1 MRNEGSILM
10 EMTWNSTMKQVVD
23 ALGLQKR
30 PWLIDPFTEIDASE
44 FLEGRQIGDLPLGEL
59 ARRNVMQNRPS
70 IVSGFQFLLS
80 SMAQKQCLFDIWDGQ
95 AKEEEPGREKTGL
108 FAFPAE
114 GAKKFLLIIPGGGYF
129 NVCSFVEG
137 FPIAESCVRQGI
149 SAFVLHYR
157 TSGFAHY
164 PNPQEDAAQAVR
176 FILKNRE
183 QFGLA
188 GTDYAVCGFSA
199 GGHLAAS
206 FATESLGYARF
217 GVPRPQ
223 AVLLGYPVI
232 TMGELTH
239 EGSRALL
246 LGENADDPAV
256 REKWSVEKQVTGNYP
271 PTFVWNCAGDDC
283 VPAENSAMLEAALTC
298 CGVPVRHEVFLG
310 TVHGWGLG
318 DGTPAEGW
326 LDRAIR
332 FWEENTSGGSVYAEI

>member
-1 MRNEGSILM
+1 M
-10 EMTWNSTMKQVVD
+10 EITWNSSFRQIVEAI
-23 ALGLQKR
+23 ALEGK
-30 PWLIDPFTEIDASE
+30 PWLIDPFTEIDASQ
-44 FLEGRQIGDLPLGEL
+44 FLEGRQIGELPMGEL
-59 ARRNVMQNRPS
+59 AQRGLMQDRQS
-70 IVSGFQFLLS
+70 IVDGFGFLMHKTQEGS
-80 SMAQKQCLFDIWDGQ
+80 CLYDIWETADKG
-95 AKEEEPGREKTGL
+95 KDKTGL
-108 FAFPAE
+108 FAFPVP

-149 SAFVLHYR
+149 SAFVLQYR
-157 TSGFAHY
+157 CSRWAHY

-176 FILKNRE
+176 FILKNKE

-206 FATESLGYARF
+206 FGTESLGYARF

-239 EGSRALL
+239 EGSRTLL
-246 LGENADDPAV
+246 LGEDADDPAA
-256 REKWSVEKQVTGNYP
+256 REQWSVEKQVTGNYP
-271 PTFVWNCAGDDC
+271 PTFLWNCAADDC
-283 VPAENSAMLEAALTC
+283 VPAENSAMLEAALTRC
-298 CGVPVRHEVFLG
+298 SVPVRHEVFPG

-326 LDRAIR
+326 LDRALR
-332 FWEENTSGGSVYAEI
+332 FWKEHT

>member
-1 MRNEGSILM
+1 M
-10 EMTWNSTMKQVVD
+10 EMTWNSSMQQVIE
-23 ALGLQKR
+23 ALKLQKR
-30 PWLIDPFTEIDASE
+30 PWLIDPFTEIDASK
-44 FLEGRQIGDLPLGEL
+44 FLEGRQIGELPLGEL
-59 ARRNVMQNRPS
+59 AQRNLMQDRPS
-70 IVSGFQFLLS
+70 IVSGFQFLLQET
-80 SMAQKQCLFDIWDGQ
+80 AKKQCIFDIWDEQTRADGSG
-95 AKEEEPGREKTGL
+95 KERTGL
-108 FAFPAE
+108 FAFSVP

-149 SAFVLHYR
+149 SAFVLQYR
-157 TSGFAHY
+157 CSRWAHY

-176 FILKNRE
+176 FILKNKE

-188 GTDYAVCGFSA
+188 GTDYAACGFSA

-206 FATESLGYARF
+206 FGTEALGYARF

-239 EGSRALL
+239 QGSRTLL
-246 LGENADDPAV
+246 LGEDADDPAT
-256 REKWSVEKQVTGNYP
+256 REQWSVEKQVTGHYP
-271 PTFVWNCAGDDC
+271 PTFLWNCAGDDC
-283 VPAENSAMLEAALTC
+283 VPAENSAMLEAALTR
-298 CGVPVRHEVFLG
+298 CGVPVRHEVFPG

-326 LDRAIR
+326 LDRALR
-332 FWEENTSGGSVYAEI
+332 FWEEHT